1 MKITVSVTI
10 QADDGT
16 PAVAS
21 DVFTLERE
29 ALAPDSLGLHLDE
42 AKDILAAVQEKMA
55 GEQVQV
61 ALSEAATC
69 PACEA
74 AHRHKDT
81 PDRGADPVRRATPGQ
96 PPLVALLLL
105 DT

>member
-42 AKDILAAVQEKMA
+42 AKDILAAVQE
-55 GEQVQV
+55 
-61 ALSEAATC
+61 
-69 PACEA
+69 
-74 AHRHKDT
+74 RW
-81 PDRGADPVRRATPGQ
+81 RANRSRLP
-96 PPLVALLLL
+96 
-105 DT
+105 